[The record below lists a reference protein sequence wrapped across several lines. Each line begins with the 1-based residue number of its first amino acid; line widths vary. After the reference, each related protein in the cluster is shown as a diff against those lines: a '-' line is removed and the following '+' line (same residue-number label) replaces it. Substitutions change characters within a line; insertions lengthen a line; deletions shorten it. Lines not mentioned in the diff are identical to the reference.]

1 MYALSNLNWLHV
13 FVAAI
18 AYFVLG
24 AIWYSFLF
32 QKQWIRYQKIDL
44 SNPQGKKGAGMIML
58 LSFIWT
64 FIIVAALAI
73 LVFKIQMEGGIMSGI
88 KLGLTTGL
96 FSALTIS
103 MTYLYLKKSFGLH
116 LIDGLYHVLGQMI
129 AAIILIV
136 WK

>member
-13 FVAAI
+13 FVAAL

-73 LVFKIQMEGGIMSGI
+73 LVFKIQMEGGVMSGI

-103 MTYLYLKKSFGLH
+103 MTYLYLKKPFGLH

>member
-13 FVAAI
+13 LVAAL

-32 QKQWIRYQKIDL
+32 QKQWTRYQKIDL

-73 LVFKIQMEGGIMSGI
+73 LVFKIQMEGGVMSGI

-103 MTYLYLKKSFGLH
+103 MTYLYLKKPFGLH